1 MDMNMNETNIKIEK
15 LSSSTFYLL
24 NTLIKNSNIQV
35 NNEEFENILKH
46 LKNIESLN
54 KKNNTNWRSEPR
66 PRQHNINR
74 TSESAFNSY
83 SHVNKKY
90 ILSEKDIKI
99 NHNLNEYIPEHT
111 LIRHKINDNYQMGT
125 YKNGVII
132 SDNKH
137 FNTPCLFTLYHY
149 NKVNHI
155 PQFNHNNAWNECEV
169 YINREWIILNKLN
182 IYD

>member
-1 MDMNMNETNIKIEK
+1 MDINETNIKIEK
-15 LSSSTFYLL
+15 LSSSIFYLL
-24 NTLIKNSNIQV
+24 NTLIKNSNIHV
-35 NNEEFENILKH
+35 NNKEFENILKH

-54 KKNNTNWRSEPR
+54 KKNNTTLNWRSEPR
-66 PRQHNINR
+66 PRQQNIHR
-74 TSESAFNSY
+74 TSKSAFNSY
-83 SHVNKKY
+83 SDVNKKY
-90 ILSEKDIKI
+90 ILSDKDII
-99 NHNLNEYIPEHT
+99 FNLNLNKYIPDYT

-125 YKNGVII
+125 YENGVII

-155 PQFNHNNAWNECEV
+155 PQFNHNNALNECEA
-169 YINREWIILNKLN
+169 YINREWIILNKLD